1 MCVCVALSVCFVL
14 PCFVVSTSLR
24 AQINYT
30 HTHARIHIR
39 HFSRLLLTLPLTKSI
54 ALSLSH
60 THTGHVQ
67 AKDHDPQICRAPQ
80 ARRDGKASTARTPH
94 HIRGT
99 RAKPKPTIVLLN
111 QQQTTT
117 IKNKQSH
124 SPRCMCVLLAP
135 PPFFL
140 LVLLRKSLLFLEQVG
155 RGLHCLY
162 ITVGGN

>member
-1 MCVCVALSVCFVL
+1 MGHSKTRPRLLATKRQSASKRDSNKQSTVCVCVALSVCFVL

-39 HFSRLLLTLPLTKSI
+39 HFSRLLVTLPLTKSI

-80 ARRDGKASTARTPH
+80 ARRDGKA
-94 HIRGT
+94 
-99 RAKPKPTIVLLN
+99 
-111 QQQTTT
+111 
-117 IKNKQSH
+117 
-124 SPRCMCVLLAP
+124 
-135 PPFFL
+135 
-140 LVLLRKSLLFLEQVG
+140 
-155 RGLHCLY
+155 
-162 ITVGGN
+162 